1 MRLYRELNRLSLPIL
16 AVLPFACSGGGAA
29 SAPATPTLSGSPVK
43 AGSTATR
50 TAQGAA
56 ARNAAPA
63 NESAVPA
70 QVFVDSVGVNTHL
83 HYNGTLY
90 YENYATMKS
99 MLLNANIR
107 HIRDGIVDTTWQP
120 YYDRLKDLGASG
132 IHSTLVTDVNQPMS
146 LITTFPGR
154 IPGAMEAIENPNE
167 YDLRGDSQWPATLAA
182 FTKNLYTS
190 AKNAPQTSALPI
202 IGPSLTS
209 GDAYGRLGNLS
220 AYMDYGNMHNYFSG
234 FYPGTGGYGG
244 AGYGSYYG
252 SIAYNQ
258 GAAAQTSGSKPIIA
272 TETGYGTAANTHG
285 QVPEAIQAKYVPRL
299 YLEQYMRGVPRTF
312 EYELVDEGS
321 DAFTHFGLLH
331 GDGSPKLAYT
341 ALAALLNLL
350 AEPADHTS
358 GSLSL
363 AISGNTQNVHHLLLH
378 KADGR
383 FYLAYWLE
391 TSSYDVNAGASG
403 APIAVAP
410 QTITVT
416 FGRPIVNVTT
426 HVSDAQRHFQ
436 TTGLTPVAN
445 QISLSVTDTVAV
457 VSLSVP
463 APLPSSHRKILHSC
477 L

>member
-1 MRLYRELNRLSLPIL
+1 MHPSLTPKRLALIALTIFPIG
-16 AVLPFACSGGGAA
+16 CSGSGGPAPALQIPSSGSVA
-29 SAPATPTLSGSPVK
+29 SGRAPATASSP
-43 AGSTATR
+43 AASTAVSSP
-50 TAQGAA
+50 
-56 ARNAAPA
+56 APA
-63 NESAVPA
+63 TQAVESAVPA
-70 QVFVDSVGVNTHL
+70 QVFIDSVGVNTHL

-299 YLEQYMRGVPRTF
+299 YLEQYMHGVPRTF

-321 DAFTHFGLLH
+321 DAYTHFGLLH
-331 GDGSPKLAYT
+331 GDGSPKPAYT
-341 ALAALLNLL
+341 ALASLLNLL
-350 AEPADHTS
+350 ADTS
-358 GSLSL
+358 GTTRTGLSY
-363 AISGNTQNVHHLLLH
+363 AISGNTQNLHHLLLH
-378 KADGR
+378 KGNGT

-391 TSSYDVNAGASG
+391 TSSYDVNAGSSG
-403 APIAVAP
+403 APVAVSP
-410 QTITVT
+410 QAVQIT
-416 FGRPIVNVTT
+416 FGQSVANVQN
-426 HVSDAQRHFQ
+426 HVYDAQGNYQ
-436 TTGLTPVAN
+436 TTNLAPAAN
-445 QISLSVTDTVAV
+445 QVSLSASDTVSV
-457 VSLSVP
+457 VSLTASGQ
-463 APLPSSHRKILHSC
+463 
-477 L
+477 